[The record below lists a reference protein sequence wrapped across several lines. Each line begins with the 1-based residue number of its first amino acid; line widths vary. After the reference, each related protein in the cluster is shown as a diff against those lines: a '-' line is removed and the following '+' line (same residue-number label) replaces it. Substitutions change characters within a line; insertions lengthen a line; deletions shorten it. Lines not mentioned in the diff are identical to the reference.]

1 MYCKDLLNLSVLSLY
16 EGELLGKV
24 DKLFFDKK
32 LKKLLEIE
40 IIGQE
45 GIRLS
50 LPSKN
55 IYNVGKNAITIK
67 NNQMVTT
74 KMFES
79 NLVAVPIESKAY
91 SINGEFFGVIK
102 DVCLN
107 EKFFTEKILL
117 ENDQAVNINH
127 LLSCGKNTVIF
138 NASEEKINIKNLVP
152 SVSPQMVKSKVEQEV
167 HVMPTENKNVVA
179 IEVKPTSVQNADFL
193 IGRTCSKNIF
203 NFNNELLIKEQAV
216 VTKKVLKEIS
226 KFGKLRELMLYI
238 K

>member
-74 KMFES
+74 K
-79 NLVAVPIESKAY
+79 
-91 SINGEFFGVIK
+91 
-102 DVCLN
+102 
-107 EKFFTEKILL
+107 
-117 ENDQAVNINH
+117 
-127 LLSCGKNTVIF
+127 
-138 NASEEKINIKNLVP
+138 
-152 SVSPQMVKSKVEQEV
+152 
-167 HVMPTENKNVVA
+167 
-179 IEVKPTSVQNADFL
+179 
-193 IGRTCSKNIF
+193 
-203 NFNNELLIKEQAV
+203 
-216 VTKKVLKEIS
+216 
-226 KFGKLRELMLYI
+226 
-238 K
+238 